1 MKMKGPQI
9 FVAVIHTHDILR
21 EINKKDRIKNK
32 GKIMP
37 IYDFT

>member
-9 FVAVIHTHDILR
+9 LVAVTHNTLR

-37 IYDFT
+37 ICDFT